1 MVSRSL
7 KRYDLLTPR
16 TVKQFKSWTPLS
28 AAGQLCCHNLLTSC
42 WFMLEND
49 WRRVCVVD
57 VWLIVFG
64 CCWDNRWLSGVSS
77 LFFPWCPRLTSIRF
91 SSWSFSEPGSGVQSG
106 GAANGQLRAGRTA
119 THGHPASR
127 WDEATLFLRSHHLWD
142 LLYISFVSHSPAPAE
157 LSSST
162 PACRFLVILKTL
174 TSWF

>member
-7 KRYDLLTPR
+7 KHYDLLTPR

-127 WDEATLFLRSHHLWD
+127 WDEATLFPAITSPLRSP
-142 LLYISFVSHSPAPAE
+142 LYLICFSQSCSCRAE
-157 LSSST
+157 LQHTCLQVSSD
-162 PACRFLVILKTL
+162 PKDLD
-174 TSWF
+174 